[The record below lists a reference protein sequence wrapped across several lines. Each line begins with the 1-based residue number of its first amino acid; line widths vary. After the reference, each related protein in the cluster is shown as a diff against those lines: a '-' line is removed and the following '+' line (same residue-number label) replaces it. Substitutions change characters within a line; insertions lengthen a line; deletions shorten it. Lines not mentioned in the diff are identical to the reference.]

1 VNLLENA
8 ADACAAQAT
17 AREPRVVL
25 RIVADEARVVF
36 TVEDNG
42 VGMNPEQLQNLFTL
56 FFSTKG
62 TQGTGLGLF
71 IADSIVRRHGGRI
84 EVEST
89 PGLGSRFRVFL
100 PRRAEPAPP
109 ETKGPGAGAPLPT
122 GEAAGAAAK

>member
-1 VNLLENA
+1 MNLLENA

-71 IADSIVRRHGGRI
+71 
-84 EVEST
+84 
-89 PGLGSRFRVFL
+89 
-100 PRRAEPAPP
+100 
-109 ETKGPGAGAPLPT
+109 
-122 GEAAGAAAK
+122 